1 MDVERK
7 QRDIAKWSLDEDFRF
22 DDIYNFIT
30 YTTYT
35 ILSPMRNG

>member
-7 QRDIAKWSLDEDFRF
+7 QRKIATWALDPDFRF

-30 YTTYT
+30 Y
-35 ILSPMRNG
+35 